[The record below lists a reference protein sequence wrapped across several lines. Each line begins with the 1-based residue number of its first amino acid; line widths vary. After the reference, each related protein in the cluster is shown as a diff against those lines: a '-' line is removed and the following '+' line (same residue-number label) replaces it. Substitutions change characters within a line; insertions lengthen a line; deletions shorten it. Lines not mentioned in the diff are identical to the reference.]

1 MNTKTMEG
9 LIGAGAN
16 MKLVDTPMR
25 VFKEARRKGDTATME
40 RAMGYASELGSKADE
55 YRAQAE
61 KGTKEEAKEAREK
74 AELEREKAIER
85 RRDERRTLEE
95 QLETRREEHQNSVD
109 RIGETEAVYET
120 PENKTKESTNPADN
134 IVDTVEI
141 SEAGMALLNQDMSAA
156 GEKQNSRI
164 II

>member
-25 VFKEARRKGDTATME
+25 VYKEARRKGDTATME
-40 RAMGYASELGSKADE
+40 RAMGYASELGNKADE

-61 KGTKEEAKEAREK
+61 KGTKEEAKAAREK
-74 AELEREKAIER
+74 AEQEREETIER

-95 QLETRREEHQNSVD
+95 QLETRRDEHRKQAD
-109 RIGETEAVYET
+109 RVKGTETT
-120 PENKTKESTNPADN
+120 DGKSENRPTESTNPADS
-134 IVDTVEI
+134 IIDTIEI
-141 SEAGMALLNQDMSAA
+141 SEAGMALLNQNTPAA
-156 GEKQNSRI
+156 GEK
-164 II
+164 

>member
-25 VFKEARRKGDTATME
+25 VYTEARRKGDTATME
-40 RAMGYASELGSKADE
+40 RAMGYASELGNKADE

-61 KGTKEEAKEAREK
+61 TGTKEEAKEAREK

-109 RIGETEAVYET
+109 RIRETETVYDT
-120 PENKTKESTNPADN
+120 PENKSKESTNPADN

-141 SEAGMALLNQDMSAA
+141 SEAGMALLNQNTPAA
-156 GEKQNSRI
+156 GEK
-164 II
+164 